1 MDSSAEFRG
10 GAILHRNDVVT
21 ARIKPL
27 LLLLLFIVPLLQG
40 DQILHLATSLSRFD
54 PSFLFFLSS
63 SCPLL
68 SSSSH
73 WLQKWTTTSGRN
85 YNQGRGESLL
95 LNGSRE
101 QIFDSISSVLFWFF
115 FFFFLFLPFLSINRE
130 KKGKDPPR
138 EIERKKGGRRM
149 KGKITMINFIR
160 FEIFKWEN
168 VER

>member
-21 ARIKPL
+21 ARIKP

-54 PSFLFFLSS
+54 PSFLSFFL
-63 SCPLL
+63 LL
-68 SSSSH
+68 VHFSLHSSH

-149 KGKITMINFIR
+149 EGKITMINFIR

>member
-21 ARIKPL
+21 ARIKP

-54 PSFLFFLSS
+54 PSFLSFFL
-63 SCPLL
+63 LL
-68 SSSSH
+68 VHFSLHSSH

-115 FFFFLFLPFLSINRE
+115 FFFFSFFPFFRLIAK
-130 KKGKDPPR
+130 KKGRIRHVRSR
-138 EIERKKGGRRM
+138 ERRVEEGWGRRSSDD
-149 KGKITMINFIR
+149 
-160 FEIFKWEN
+160 
-168 VER
+168 